1 MIKNIQLNGQDK
13 SSNASNVLELLE
25 SLDLAQGRFAVEIN
39 EQLVPK
45 SRLADTPLVDGMKI
59 EVVTAVGGG

>member
-1 MIKNIQLNGQDK
+1 MTKNIQLNGEDK